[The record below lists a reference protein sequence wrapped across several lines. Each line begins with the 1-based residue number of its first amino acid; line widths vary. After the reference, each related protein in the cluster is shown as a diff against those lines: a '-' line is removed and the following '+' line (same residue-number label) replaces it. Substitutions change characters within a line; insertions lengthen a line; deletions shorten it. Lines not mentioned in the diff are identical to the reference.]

1 MTRDESHTRSSCHAA
16 RPAANRP
23 RKPPGIDALVQGLPR
38 RAGDIGRNPPRNR
51 RRLMPQNHPVRSAC
65 RKSVGRI
72 GPRRR
77 GAGVAAG
84 RLAGRAESNASPPIA
99 AMTPAAAM
107 RRDASARTPSGPP

>member
-1 MTRDESHTRSSCHAA
+1 MQEVSEPDRAA
-16 RPAANRP
+16 A
-23 RKPPGIDALVQGLPR
+23 
-38 RAGDIGRNPPRNR
+38 
-51 RRLMPQNHPVRSAC
+51 
-65 RKSVGRI
+65 
-72 GPRRR
+72 RRR